1 MTNSLPTGSSDCNP
15 PKTACSSGSASAR
28 KTFFVVEPGAGLGD
42 VPVKYYD
49 QVPATVRSV
58 MRWGYRLDDPA
69 VAALSCAKLY
79 GIYRQ
84 FVERGEL
91 PASNI
96 LPNEFW
102 VR

>member
-1 MTNSLPTGSSDCNP
+1 MNSSPIGSSDCSQ

-28 KTFFVVEPGAGLGD
+28 KTFFVVDRWNGQDSPC
-42 VPVKYYD
+42 KYYD

-69 VAALSCAKLY
+69 VAALSCGKLY